1 MDLQCDM
8 IPFVVGG
15 TMENPQYE
23 FLHWNYFPLFSP
35 ANNQSLSKNLGYIAS
50 RFANSID
57 TIKVAAIVKTPLL
70 VSSPNS
76 RIIST
81 PALISLNENKNV
93 PEDEKFKLNAIPAA
107 MMLEG
112 KFTSLYKNR
121 ATKNQIDS
129 LAALGGRFNSMSEE
143 NKMIVVA
150 DGDIVLNDFVL
161 GSGPN
166 DQSIPLP
173 MGWNKYTYGE
183 YQKQSEYG
191 KLFIPVANREFLLN
205 AIEYL
210 VNDPAISQTK
220 NKDIVLRLLDS
231 KKVQEKKTFWQ
242 FINIA
247 LPVLLVIFSGFIY
260 QQTRKRKYAS

>member
-1 MDLQCDM
+1 
-8 IPFVVGG
+8 VAG
-15 TMENPQYE
+15 
-23 FLHWNYFPLFSP
+23 
-35 ANNQSLSKNLGYIAS
+35 

-57 TIKVAAIVKTPLL
+57 TIKVADVAKTPLL

-93 PEDEKFKLNAIPAA
+93 PEDDKFKRNAIPVA

-121 ATKNQIDS
+121 ATKAQVDS
-129 LAALGGRFNSMSEE
+129 LAAMGGQFSPVSAD
-143 NKMIVVA
+143 NKMIMVA
-150 DGDIVLNDFVL
+150 DGDIVLNDIIP
-161 GSGPN
+161 GGDANNQP
-166 DQSIPLP
+166 IPLP

-183 YQKQSEYG
+183 YQKQSDYG

-205 AIEYL
+205 CMEYL
-210 VNDPAISQTK
+210 VNDPAISQTR

-231 KKVQEKKTFWQ
+231 KKVTEKKSIWQ
-242 FINIA
+242 FINIG
-247 LPVLLVIFSGFIY
+247 LPVLLVIIAGFIY
-260 QQTRKRKYAS
+260 QQVRKRKYAA